1 MDKLITVDK
10 KSRKLIVNQRLFA
23 YGIGFGLVLFAVH
36 NSSQPGLEYAFLP
49 VVGLAI
55 VIVSV
60 ALSFVNLKGKPDFG
74 PRYIYIPMLVII
86 ASVIARLFIEPTMQT
101 VGSILLLASLFAVY
115 VASRHLGKAVF
126 IAFIPAVV
134 IEGISCIVEGLI
146 TPGAR
151 ISGIIASSPNYC
163 IATGFIV
170 FGTVVAMWKWQWALV
185 PLALVALFFT
195 GSPEALFVIAVLGIV
210 VLARR
215 DWSKRLLIPVGL
227 LAIVAITWIGLGYG
241 TELYSYAANKIETV
255 ITNPTEGNIDEALTG
270 RWHVIKRAMNNL
282 RPLGEGLSIT
292 EYSTDTVHNVPLVI
306 VQQLGIAAAL
316 AWLFV
321 SISCLVKTKWKYA
334 WVAVLALSV
343 FDHYIW
349 TQLAPYWWALVG
361 VSTVSNI
368 KSDLIFRKGGL
379 K

>member
-1 MDKLITVDK
+1 VDKLITINK
-10 KSRKLIVNQRLFA
+10 ESKKLIVDQRLFA

-36 NSSQPGLEYAFLP
+36 NSLQPGIEYAFLP

-55 VIVSV
+55 VIVSIGLLF
-60 ALSFVNLKGKPDFG
+60 ANLKGKPNFG
-74 PRYIYIPMLVII
+74 PRYIYIPMLII
-86 ASVIARLFIEPTMQT
+86 VASAVARLFIEPTMQT
-101 VGSILLLASLFAVY
+101 VGSVLLLGSLFAVY

-134 IEGISCIVEGLI
+134 IEGVSCIVEGLT
-146 TPGAR
+146 TPGAQVG
-151 ISGIIASSPNYC
+151 GIITSSGNYC

-170 FGTVVAMWKWQWALV
+170 FGTVVAIWKWQWALV

-195 GSPEALFVIAVLGIV
+195 GSPEALFVVAVLGIV
-210 VLARR
+210 VLARK
-215 DWSKRLLIPVGL
+215 DWSKRLLMPVGL
-227 LAIVAITWIGLGYG
+227 LIIVAVAWVGLGPG
-241 TELYSYAANKIETV
+241 TELYNYAIGKIETV

-270 RWHVIKRAMNNL
+270 RWHVIKKAMNNL
-282 RPLGEGLSIT
+282 QPLGEGLSIT
-292 EYSTDTVHNVPLVI
+292 EYSSDTVHNVPLVI
-306 VQQLGIAAAL
+306 VQQLGIVAAL

-343 FDHYIW
+343 FDHYMW

-361 VSTVSNI
+361 VSTASNI
-368 KSDLIFRKGGL
+368 KSDLIFRKEE
-379 K
+379 